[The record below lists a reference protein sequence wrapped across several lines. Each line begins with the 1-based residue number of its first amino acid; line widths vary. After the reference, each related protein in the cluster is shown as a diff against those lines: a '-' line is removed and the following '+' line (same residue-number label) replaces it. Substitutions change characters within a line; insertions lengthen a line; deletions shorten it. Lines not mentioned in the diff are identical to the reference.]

1 MVRKDSYVIFYFVI
15 QFVFIFVLLYFAT
28 SSENLKMTHILFAMK
43 YYGGPLWNCV
53 TQHKIIKMLDFPS
66 NIFGQLQHIYFHI
79 RLELEVQLYIVIIY
93 LYIHFFRFCVNFR
106 LGKLR
111 VAFLD

>member
-15 QFVFIFVLLYFAT
+15 QFVFIFNLLSGKHKKKNKIPKVSTDVELPNTVKYVLLYFAT

-53 TQHKIIKMLDFPS
+53 TQHKIIKMFAFPS
-66 NIFGQLQHIYFHI
+66 NIFG
-79 RLELEVQLYIVIIY
+79 
-93 LYIHFFRFCVNFR
+93 
-106 LGKLR
+106 
-111 VAFLD
+111 